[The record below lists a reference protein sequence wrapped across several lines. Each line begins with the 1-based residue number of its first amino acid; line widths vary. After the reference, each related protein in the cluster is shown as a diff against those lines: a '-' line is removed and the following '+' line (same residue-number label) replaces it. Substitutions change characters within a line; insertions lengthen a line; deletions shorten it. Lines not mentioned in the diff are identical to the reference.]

1 MLQELSIQNFAIIPQ
16 LNLSFHEGMTA
27 LTGETGAGK
36 SIIIDAVGLL
46 TGGRGS
52 TDFIRQ
58 GANKAVLEGL
68 FDKPKSIELTILL
81 ESLGIDAQED
91 SLLMQRDL
99 LASGKNVCRVNGR
112 MVNTSALRQIGEF
125 LVDIHGQNEH
135 QELMNEERHLNM
147 LDEFGGL
154 ELKEIKSA
162 YQASFQTFQKSL
174 SIYKKRMKNEKE
186 FAQRVDMLGFQIK
199 EIEEADLS
207 IGEEEQLQKE
217 RNRLANFQKVS
228 KNLSDAY
235 EALASETDSSLDRI
249 GVAMSSMEAIEELD
263 KEYANIL
270 DTISN
275 AFDLLQDAASNIDRQ
290 RDLMDM
296 DEDRLDEIETRLE
309 LITQLKRKYGETIED
324 ILEYYQEISEELADS
339 KDQGESLEEIET
351 KTKQL
356 RKIAWENGLKLREMR
371 QAFAVELIK
380 EIQNELKGLYM
391 DKTQFDV
398 RFNEYERFHLA
409 EEGIE
414 NCEFY
419 ITSNP
424 GEPLKPL
431 VKVASGGE
439 MSRVMLALKTIFA
452 KSAGITSIVFDEVD
466 TGVSGRVAQ
475 AIADKIHKISTN
487 SQVLCIT
494 HLPQVAASADYQY
507 LIEKEVV
514 AGRTQTNVSE
524 LQEID
529 RVREIARMLS
539 GEQITGLALEH
550 ARELLYRR

>member
-1 MLQELSIQNFAIIPQ
+1 VLQELSIQNFAIIPQ
-16 LNLSFHEGMTA
+16 LTLSFHEGMTV

-68 FDKPKSIELTILL
+68 FTKPNATALNALL
-81 ESLGIDAQED
+81 EDFGIETDDD
-91 SLLMQRDL
+91 SLLLQRDL
-99 LASGKNVCRVNGR
+99 LISGKNVCRVNGR
-112 MVNTSALRQIGEF
+112 MVNTNVLRQIGEY

-135 QELMNEERHLNM
+135 QELMNADKHLSM
-147 LDEFGGL
+147 LDEFGGI
-154 ELKEIKSA
+154 ELKEVREI
-162 YQASFQTFQKSL
+162 YEASYKNFQKSL
-174 SIYKKRMKNEKE
+174 SIYKKRLKNEKE
-186 FAQRVDMLGFQIK
+186 FAQRIDMLAFQVN
-199 EIEEADLS
+199 EIEEANLT
-207 IGEEEQLQKE
+207 IGEEELLQEE

-228 KNLSDAY
+228 ENLSAAY
-235 EALASETDSSLDRI
+235 EALSSENDSSLDRI
-249 GVAMSSMEAIEELD
+249 GFAMQSMENIENLD
-263 KEYANIL
+263 REYAAIL
-270 DTISN
+270 ETITS
-275 AFDLLQDAASNIDRQ
+275 AFDILQEAATSIDRQ

-309 LITQLKRKYGETIED
+309 LITQLKRKYGETIAD
-324 ILEYYQEISEELADS
+324 ILEYYQEISEELAES
-339 KDQGESLEEIET
+339 QEQGESLEDIEA
-351 KTKQL
+351 KTKELRKEAWKNGEQL
-356 RKIAWENGLKLREMR
+356 RQMR
-371 QAFAVELIK
+371 QAFAKELIK

-391 DKTQFDV
+391 EKTQFDV
-398 RFNEYERFHLA
+398 RFTEYEKFHLA
-409 EEGIE
+409 PEGIE
-414 NCEFY
+414 TCEFY
-419 ITSNP
+419 LSSNP

-494 HLPQVAASADYQY
+494 HLPQVAAGGDYQY

-514 AGRTQTNVSE
+514 NGRTQTNVTQLE
-524 LQEID
+524 EID
-529 RVREIARMLS
+529 RVKEVARMLS
-539 GEQITGLALEH
+539 GEEITGLALEH
-550 ARELLYRR
+550 ARELLYRK